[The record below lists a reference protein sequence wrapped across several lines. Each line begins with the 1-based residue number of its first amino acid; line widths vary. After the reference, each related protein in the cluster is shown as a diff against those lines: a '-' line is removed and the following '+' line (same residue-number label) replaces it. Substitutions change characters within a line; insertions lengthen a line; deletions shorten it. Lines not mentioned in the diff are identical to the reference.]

1 MMCMR
6 KNLLFLCAAVMMS
19 LTAWAQELPQFSS
32 SNFDDWTYNGVA
44 LNMTNIVNGKITL
57 YITRQGKVLNLISP
71 AFQCQGMDSIA
82 AEVLWYTQN
91 FYDSNFVLS
100 KTALT
105 MAIDDVEGNPIDS
118 VTCVP
123 TKTGVS
129 NQILRLT
136 LAVPQGFVKGQLRF
150 VSWQADVTSCGAVK
164 SVELAPVSASPQPG
178 VIPGDVDNNG
188 TVSITDVTELIDY
201 LLSGD
206 SAAINTA
213 AADVDRDGNINI
225 ADVTSLIDKLLSGG

>member
-1 MMCMR
+1 MCMRR
-6 KNLLFLCAAVMMS
+6 KNLLFLCTAVMMS
-19 LTAWAQELPQFSS
+19 VTAWAQQLPQFSS
-32 SNFDDWTYNGVA
+32 SSFDDWTYNGVA

-57 YITRQGKVLNLISP
+57 YISRQGKVLNLISP
-71 AFQCQGMDSIA
+71 VFQCQDMDSIA

-91 FYDSNFVLS
+91 FFDSNFVLS

-123 TKTGVS
+123 TKADVS

-136 LAVPQGFVKGQLRF
+136 LAVPQGLVNGMLRF

-164 SVELAPVSASPQPG
+164 SVDLTPVSASPQPG

-188 TVSITDVTELIDY
+188 VVNITDVTELIDY
-201 LLSGD
+201 LLQGD
-206 SAAINTA
+206 SATINAA
-213 AADVDRDGNINI
+213 AADVDCDGYINI
-225 ADVTSLIDKLLSGG
+225 ADVTTLIDKLLSGG

>member
-1 MMCMR
+1 MMTR
-6 KNLLFLCAAVMMS
+6 IKTFFL
-19 LTAWAQELPQFSS
+19 LTAAIIAVAAHAQELPQFSS
-32 SNFDDWTYNGVA
+32 SSFDGWSYNGGTLDESEIA
-44 LNMTNIVNGKITL
+44 MGHITL
-57 YITRQGKVLNLISP
+57 YVTSQGLALTLTSP
-71 AFQCQGMDSIA
+71 EFQCAGVDSIA
-82 AEVLWYTQN
+82 AEVRWYTQS

-105 MAIDDVEGNPIDS
+105 MAIDDTEGNPIDS

-129 NQILRLT
+129 NQDLKFSLPM
-136 LAVPQGFVKGQLRF
+136 PQGLTRGRLRF

-164 SVELAPVSASPQPG
+164 SIDLTPVSASPQPG
-178 VIPGDVDNNG
+178 VLPGDVDNNG
-188 TVSITDVTELIDY
+188 TVSIADVTELIDY

-206 SAAINTA
+206 SAAINAA

-225 ADVTSLIDKLLSGG
+225 SDVTTLIDKLLSGN